1 MANPL
6 EWGFEGRNIEALEIL
21 DPNPRTAY
29 NSVRWN
35 RVAMDNENSIE
46 IWKGVVMTA
55 KTNLFIL
62 LSIMGIV
69 SMAGIVLAAENPA
82 GKPAPDAKAA
92 PEPAKKPQIDTLKT
106 EGGDLGIMLFGH
118 GSLALAYQGKGVV
131 VDPWSRLADYT
142 QLPKAD
148 VILITHEHADHLDPK
163 AIEMLRKDSTVILL
177 TQACAEKV
185 PGGKVIKNGETQT
198 VAGIK
203 IEAVPAYNIVQKR
216 PDGTAFHPKG
226 SGNGYVINFGKTRV
240 YVAGD
245 TENIAEMKNLKNIAV
260 AFLPMNLPY
269 TMTPEQAAEA
279 AKSFM
284 PKILYP
290 YHFGETDPKR
300 LVELLK
306 DVKGIEV
313 RIRDMK

>member
-1 MANPL
+1 MGSGIP
-6 EWGFEGRNIEALEIL
+6 
-21 DPNPRTAY
+21 
-29 NSVRWN
+29 
-35 RVAMDNENSIE
+35 MDNENTIDT
-46 IWKGVVMTA
+46 WKGVVMTA

-69 SMAGIVLAAENPA
+69 SIAGSVLAAENPA
-82 GKPAPDAKAA
+82 GKPV

-163 AIEMLRKDSTVILL
+163 AIELLRKDSTVILL
-177 TQACAEKV
+177 TQACADKV

-245 TENIAEMKNLKNIAV
+245 TENIPEMKKLDKIAV

-290 YHFGETDPKR
+290 YHFGETDPKL
-300 LVELLK
+300 LVNLLK

-313 RIRDMK
+313 RIRNMK

>member
-1 MANPL
+1 MNCVQFRSMESGIP
-6 EWGFEGRNIEALEIL
+6 
-21 DPNPRTAY
+21 
-29 NSVRWN
+29 
-35 RVAMDNENSIE
+35 MDNEYTID
-46 IWKGVVMTA
+46 IWKGVVM
-55 KTNLFIL
+55 KTQFNLFIL
-62 LSIMGIV
+62 LSLAGIV
-69 SMAGIVLAAENPA
+69 SMAGLALAADNPA
-82 GKPAPDAKAA
+82 PKPAPDAKAVL
-92 PEPAKKPQIDTLKT
+92 EPAKKLQEDIIKT
-106 EGGDLGIMLFGH
+106 EAGDLKITFVGH
-118 GSLALAYQGKGVV
+118 GTLMFQYQGKVV
-131 VDPWSRLADYT
+131 HVDPWSNLANYSK
-142 QLPKAD
+142 LPKAD

-163 AIEMLRKDSTVILL
+163 AVEMLRKEQTDILL
-177 TQACAEKV
+177 TQACADKV

-198 VAGIK
+198 IANLK

-245 TENIAEMKNLKNIAV
+245 TENIPEMKNLEKIAV

-269 TMTPEQAAEA
+269 TMTPEMAADA

-290 YHFGETDPKR
+290 YHFGETDPKL
-300 LVELLK
+300 LVNLLK
-306 DVKGIEV
+306 DVKDIEV